1 MPHFPPCTK
10 AIEAV
15 VQAATSLL
23 HGAGYTHSS
32 GTPEARRA
40 IAMHHS
46 FPERQLSPDH
56 VIVTNGCS
64 GALELALSS
73 LLDAGATV
81 LVPQPEFPLYQEIAT
96 SLGANVIHY
105 RLDPTKRWE
114 CDLQHLHE
122 IMLTKQADAD
132 IRALVVNNPSS
143 HGSVFS
149 ERHLEQLL
157 DFALQHRL
165 PIISDE
171 IYGSLTFGN
180 DTYHPL
186 AQIAARRGRRVPVI
200 TTSGLS
206 KQFMVPGWRIGW
218 LTFHDNTCQSLLQVE
233 EGAHR
238 LAQTMHGVSR
248 LTQAVIPTLLS
259 PSTPELADWKEKHRV
274 ALERQGMLLCSGLN
288 DCYCLKVGP
297 PQGSMYALVS
307 LLCDRLD
314 SSIQNDM
321 DFALKLAEEENVFVL
336 PGSTFGAQATIRVAF
351 TSSEETLERATNR
364 IATFCR
370 RHAKS
375 SGGPN
380 RVVGV

>member
-1 MPHFPPCTK
+1 MPHLPPCTK
-10 AIEAV
+10 AMEAV
-15 VQAATSLL
+15 VQAATSQL

-46 FPERQLSPDH
+46 FPERPLSPDH

-73 LLDAGATV
+73 LLDPGTTV

-96 SLGANVIHY
+96 SLGANVIYY
-105 RLDPTKRWE
+105 RLDPTKQWE
-114 CDLQHLHE
+114 CDLQHLQD
-122 IMLTKQADAD
+122 IMLTSHADTD
-132 IRALVVNNPSS
+132 IRAIVVNNPSS

-149 ERHLEQLL
+149 EKHLEQIL

-165 PIISDE
+165 PIVSDE

-180 DTYHPL
+180 NTYHPL
-186 AQIAARRGRRVPVI
+186 AQIAARRGRRVPII

-218 LTFHDNTCQSLLQVE
+218 VTFHDNAYESLLHVE

-238 LAQTMHGVSR
+238 LAATIHGVSR
-248 LTQAVIPTLLS
+248 LTQAVIHTLLS
-259 PSTPELADWKEKHRV
+259 PSTPGLADWKEKHRV

-297 PQGSMYALVS
+297 PQGSMYSLVS
-307 LLCDRLD
+307 LLCNRLD

-336 PGSTFGAQATIRVAF
+336 PGSTFGAPDTIRVAF
-351 TSSEETLERATNR
+351 TASEDTLERATKR
-364 IATFCR
+364 IASFCR
-370 RHAKS
+370 RHAKD
-375 SGGPN
+375 SGVPS
-380 RVVGV
+380 RVVRV